1 MKKRQKRAILRFA
14 RWLIL
19 VDAGMFALT
28 GIVCWLGGWRTW
40 QDYSNGLLVACAAVL
55 GFALASAYGGWIN
68 TSSFRYQY
76 SSTASD
82 ADALS
87 HARQAIRDRY
97 EGLRLMLYAAII
109 CALPLGVAV
118 LIQYGLTAG

>member
-19 VDAGMFALT
+19 VDAGMFAIT

-55 GFALASAYGGWIN
+55 GFAFISAYGGWIN

-76 SSTASD
+76 SSTVSET
-82 ADALS
+82 DALQ

-97 EGLRLMLYAAII
+97 EGLRLMLFAAII
-109 CALPLGVAV
+109 CALPLAIAV
-118 LIQYGLTAG
+118 LLQQILPAG